1 MSDEERAREDG
12 GRTRGTG
19 RGPGRDPDVSRLERR
34 DGRLFLDL
42 KDAEGSGPRWVARV
56 VVHAPRGGRRRRRRR
71 ARRRRRRRRARAP
84 RRRRAGP
91 RRGEPRAR
99 GRCWPE
105 RRARRCSSTTR
116 GGREARPRGAR
127 RRATTTYR
135 GGEERFAT
143 RGRARGC
150 VRRRRGGGVRAG
162 LGDGRS
168 RARSPTNARE
178 ESCLCQQRTG
188 VLSARWTKGERLY
201 AFDPRR
207 VRFERSLD
215 SATPPF
221 QLGGETETRPS
232 RWPARNRVG
241 SERFRRGASSG
252 FATRRVGSVGLDRI
266 ARGAFK
272 ALDRS
277 RRAGRD
283 RPRALGFPSGFRSP
297 ARTLPRALHPLSHP
311 TRRYVLLPEH
321 ALRRRGGR
329 LRQARRARRQGPR
342 GPQGVRAHDQGS
354 RQAQQQG
361 FQVALRHQHLPG
373 ASRGAT
379 ARPPERA
386 REAPREATLAPV
398 RRRPRAAFV
407 RARARPGEARPDGAS
422 APDQRTTFSPAPR
435 RRLLFPPFLSSLQLD
450 SSGTSEARRYFR
462 SSDTRRDF
470 LEPPFD
476 RRLRGRLTDASVLL
490 PPFQ

>member
-19 RGPGRDPDVSRLERR
+19 RGPGRDRDVSRLERR

-99 GRCWPE
+99 AAVLAREARASLFFARDDP
-105 RRARRCSSTTR
+105 RRARS
-116 GGREARPRGAR
+116 APARGAEASDDDISR
-127 RRATTTYR
+127 RRGALRDPWARAWVCASTA
-135 GGEERFAT
+135 GG
-143 RGRARGC
+143 G
-150 VRRRRGGGVRAG
+150 GGGVRAG

-168 RARSPTNARE
+168 RARTPTNARE

-188 VLSARWTKGERLY
+188 VLCARWTKGERLY

-283 RPRALGFPSGFRSP
+283 RPRALVSPPVSRSP

-354 RQAQQQG
+354 RQAQQQR

-450 SSGTSEARRYFR
+450 ASGTSEAR
-462 SSDTRRDF
+462 
-470 LEPPFD
+470 
-476 RRLRGRLTDASVLL
+476 
-490 PPFQ
+490 

>member
-19 RGPGRDPDVSRLERR
+19 RGPGRDRDVSRLERR

-105 RRARRCSSTTR
+105 RRARRCSSRATTR

-150 VRRRRGGGVRAG
+150 VRRRRGGGGFGRGSATDDPARERQRTPAKKAACVSSTLACCVPGGQKANGCTLLTRG
-162 LGDGRS
+162 GFDLNGRS
-168 RARSPTNARE
+168 TRQLR
-178 ESCLCQQRTG
+178 
-188 VLSARWTKGERLY
+188 LS
-201 AFDPRR
+201 
-207 VRFERSLD
+207 SL
-215 SATPPF
+215 AVKPKRG
-221 QLGGETETRPS
+221 LL
-232 RWPARNRVG
+232 VG
-241 SERFRRGASSG
+241 SRGIASDPSD
-252 FATRRVGSVGLDRI
+252 FVGARLLGSRPVAWVPSVWTESPEALS
-266 ARGAFK
+266 K

-283 RPRALGFPSGFRSP
+283 RPRALVSPPVSRSP

-354 RQAQQQG
+354 RQAQQQR

-435 RRLLFPPFLSSLQLD
+435 RRLLFPPFLSSKY
-450 SSGTSEARRYFR
+450 SWTRAGPARRDDI
-462 SSDTRRDF
+462 SDRPTRAEIF
-470 LEPPFD
+470 WNHPS
-476 RRLRGRLTDASVLL
+476 TAASADD
-490 PPFQ
+490 

>member
-1 MSDEERAREDG
+1 MG
-12 GRTRGTG
+12 
-19 RGPGRDPDVSRLERR
+19 
-34 DGRLFLDL
+34 
-42 KDAEGSGPRWVARV
+42 
-56 VVHAPRGGRRRRRRR
+56 R
-71 ARRRRRRRRARAP
+71 ARRRSAPRRATAAAAASATAPTAASRASP

-91 RRGEPRAR
+91 RRGRAR
-99 GRCWPE
+99 AGGAGPRG
-105 RRARRCSSTTR
+105 ARRCSSRDDPRRARARREGAEASDDDISRRRGALRDPWARAWVCATTAGGGFGRGSATDDPARERQRTPAKKAACVSSTLACCVPGGQKANGCTLLTR
-116 GGREARPRGAR
+116 GGFDLNGRSTRQLRLSSLAVKPKRGLLVGSRGIASDPSDFVGAR
-127 RRATTTYR
+127 L
-135 GGEERFAT
+135 
-143 RGRARGC
+143 
-150 VRRRRGGGVRAG
+150 
-162 LGDGRS
+162 LGS
-168 RARSPTNARE
+168 RPVAWVPSVWTESPEA
-178 ESCLCQQRTG
+178 
-188 VLSARWTKGERLY
+188 LS
-201 AFDPRR
+201 
-207 VRFERSLD
+207 
-215 SATPPF
+215 
-221 QLGGETETRPS
+221 
-232 RWPARNRVG
+232 
-241 SERFRRGASSG
+241 
-252 FATRRVGSVGLDRI
+252 
-266 ARGAFK
+266 K

-283 RPRALGFPSGFRSP
+283 RPRALVSPPVSRSP

-354 RQAQQQG
+354 RQAQQQR

-407 RARARPGEARPDGAS
+407 RTRARPGKARPDGAS

-435 RRLLFPPFLSSLQLD
+435 RRLLFPPALSSLQLD
-450 SSGTSEARRYFR
+450 ASGTSEARRYFR

>member
-1 MSDEERAREDG
+1 MRRGPVPGGSRASSFTHRGEGDGGGGGERDGADGGVAREPLGGVAQGRDGANRARAG
-12 GRTRGTG
+12 G
-19 RGPGRDPDVSRLERR
+19 
-34 DGRLFLDL
+34 
-42 KDAEGSGPRWVARV
+42 AGPRGARV
-56 VVHAPRGGRRRRRRR
+56 VVLR
-71 ARRRRRRRRARAP
+71 ARRPAAGAKRARE
-84 RRRRAGP
+84 G
-91 RRGEPRAR
+91 
-99 GRCWPE
+99 
-105 RRARRCSSTTR
+105 
-116 GGREARPRGAR
+116 
-127 RRATTTYR
+127 R
-135 GGEERFAT
+135 GGE
-143 RGRARGC
+143 
-150 VRRRRGGGVRAG
+150 RRRHIAAARSASRPVGARVGVCDDGGGEVRAG

-168 RARSPTNARE
+168 RARTPTNARE
-178 ESCLCQQRTG
+178 ESCLCQQHTG
-188 VLSARWTKGERLY
+188 VLRARWTKGERLY

-283 RPRALGFPSGFRSP
+283 RPRALGFPCGFRSP

-354 RQAQQQG
+354 RQAQQQR

>member
-1 MSDEERAREDG
+1 VG
-12 GRTRGTG
+12 
-19 RGPGRDPDVSRLERR
+19 
-34 DGRLFLDL
+34 
-42 KDAEGSGPRWVARV
+42 
-56 VVHAPRGGRRRRRRR
+56 R
-71 ARRRRRRRRARAP
+71 ARRRSRTAGRATAAAAASATAPTAASRASPSAASRRAATGRTARARAVLAREARETLFFARDDPRRARS
-84 RRRRAGP
+84 
-91 RRGEPRAR
+91 EPAR
-99 GRCWPE
+99 G
-105 RRARRCSSTTR
+105 A
-116 GGREARPRGAR
+116 EASDDDIS
-127 RRATTTYR
+127 
-135 GGEERFAT
+135 
-143 RGRARGC
+143 
-150 VRRRRGGGVRAG
+150 RRRGALRDPWARAWVCATTAGGG
-162 LGDGRS
+162 LLRGSATDD
-168 RARSPTNARE
+168 PARE
-178 ESCLCQQRTG
+178 RQRTPAKKAAKCQQHTG
-188 VLSARWTKGERLY
+188 VMCARWTKGERLY

-283 RPRALGFPSGFRSP
+283 RPRALGFPCGFRSP

-354 RQAQQQG
+354 RQAQQQR

-386 REAPREATLAPV
+386 REARAK
-398 RRRPRAAFV
+398 RRSRP
-407 RARARPGEARPDGAS
+407 S
-422 APDQRTTFSPAPR
+422 AVAPAPR
-435 RRLLFPPFLSSLQLD
+435 SSALERARGRPAPTERPRPTNERLFPPRRAVACFSLPFCRLY
-450 SSGTSEARRYFR
+450 SWTRAGPARRDDI
-462 SSDTRRDF
+462 SDRPTRAEIF
-470 LEPPFD
+470 WNHPS
-476 RRLRGRLTDASVLL
+476 TAASADD
-490 PPFQ
+490 

>member
-1 MSDEERAREDG
+1 MRSERGGRGADARNGAGFRAGSRRFAAREA
-12 GRTRGTG
+12 RRSF
-19 RGPGRDPDVSRLERR
+19 VFRLERCGGVR
-34 DGRLFLDL
+34 
-42 KDAEGSGPRWVARV
+42 SPV
-56 VVHAPRGGRRRRRRR
+56 VR
-71 ARRRRRRRRARAP
+71 ARRRSRTAGRATAAAAASATAPTAASRASPSAASRRAATGRTARARAVLAREARETLFFARDDPRRARSAP
-84 RRRRAGP
+84 ARGAEASDDDISRRRGALRDPWARAWVCATTAGGGLL
-91 RRGEPRAR
+91 RGSATDDPAR
-99 GRCWPE
+99 E
-105 RRARRCSSTTR
+105 RQRTPAKKAACVSSALACCVPGGQKANGCTLLTR
-116 GGREARPRGAR
+116 GGFDLNGRSTRQLRLSSLAVKPKRGLLVGPRGIASDPSDFVGAR
-127 RRATTTYR
+127 LLGSRPV
-135 GGEERFAT
+135 
-143 RGRARGC
+143 AR
-150 VRRRRGGGVRAG
+150 VPSVWTE
-162 LGDGRS
+162 
-168 RARSPTNARE
+168 SP
-178 ESCLCQQRTG
+178 S
-188 VLSARWTKGERLY
+188 
-201 AFDPRR
+201 
-207 VRFERSLD
+207 
-215 SATPPF
+215 
-221 QLGGETETRPS
+221 
-232 RWPARNRVG
+232 
-241 SERFRRGASSG
+241 
-252 FATRRVGSVGLDRI
+252 
-266 ARGAFK
+266 AFK
-272 ALDRS
+272 ALDRWRARVAIA
-277 RRAGRD
+277 RRALVSPPVSD
-283 RPRALGFPSGFRSP
+283 RPRALS
-297 ARTLPRALHPLSHP
+297 LALHPLSHP

-354 RQAQQQG
+354 RQAQQQR

-435 RRLLFPPFLSSLQLD
+435 RRLLFPPVLSSLQLD

-490 PPFQ
+490 HPFR

>member
-1 MSDEERAREDG
+1 MRRGPVPGGSRASSFTHRGEGDGGGGGERDGADGGVARERLGGVAQGRDGANRARAG
-12 GRTRGTG
+12 G
-19 RGPGRDPDVSRLERR
+19 
-34 DGRLFLDL
+34 
-42 KDAEGSGPRWVARV
+42 AGPRGARV
-56 VVHAPRGGRRRRRRR
+56 VVLR
-71 ARRRRRRRRARAP
+71 ARRPAAGAKRARE
-84 RRRRAGP
+84 G
-91 RRGEPRAR
+91 
-99 GRCWPE
+99 
-105 RRARRCSSTTR
+105 
-116 GGREARPRGAR
+116 
-127 RRATTTYR
+127 R
-135 GGEERFAT
+135 GGE
-143 RGRARGC
+143 
-150 VRRRRGGGVRAG
+150 RRRHIAAARSASRPVGARVGVCDDGGGEVRAG

-168 RARSPTNARE
+168 RARTPTNARE
-178 ESCLCQQRTG
+178 ESCLCQQHTG
-188 VLSARWTKGERLY
+188 VLRARWTKGERLY

-354 RQAQQQG
+354 RQAQQQR

-476 RRLRGRLTDASVLL
+476 HRLRGRLTDASVLL